1 MSRQEA
7 ADAGSG
13 LSGWGAEV
21 VLINPESWLLRVA
34 QPGCGTVRVYYNHQR
49 PHLSLRGL
57 TPVQRRQTYFAQT
70 PV

>member
-1 MSRQEA
+1 MRGVAYPVGERK
-7 ADAGSG
+7 
-13 LSGWGAEV
+13 LCL
-21 VLINPESWLLRVA
+21 LIRN
-34 QPGCGTVRVYYNHQR
+34 PGCSELRSQDVEQFVWYYNHQR